1 LPILRFKNKSTM
13 RFFDHQAT
21 ARSRSLRLT
30 LAFWLVVVLTVL
42 TAYAA
47 VVGAWLLIGHWPR
60 QPWVHGAVVGAVLL
74 MIAGG
79 WWLETSAIAQGSARF
94 ARRMGARE
102 LQTAN
107 SFAEQRLAN
116 VVAEVTLSAQM
127 RRPRVMLLPRVDEIN
142 AFALGLTPADWT
154 VVVTQG
160 ALTHLTRRELQGLV
174 AHECSHLKEGD
185 TRLNMRLLGMV
196 GGLGMVHGYGEWLCR
211 WSADTERGV
220 FVPVWVFGLLVQTA
234 GFAGWLG
241 GRLLQA
247 ATSRE
252 REFLA
257 DARAVQWTRD
267 VDGLGGV
274 LRKVMSQQIGQTV
287 NRANRMQLGPMHA
300 QGMVHLLLVE
310 WDERSSTWTERLAS
324 HPSLDERVT
333 RLYGDTQERL
343 PLLAIDERTGEVRRG
358 SPATVV

>member
-1 LPILRFKNKSTM
+1 M

-30 LAFWLVVVLTVL
+30 LAFWLVVALTVL
-42 TAYAA
+42 IVYAA
-47 VVGAWLLIGHWPR
+47 VVGAWLLIGHWPSN
-60 QPWVHGAVVGAVLL
+60 PLVHWGVVAVVLA
-74 MIAGG
+74 MIFGG

-116 VVAEVTLSAQM
+116 IASEMALSAQM
-127 RRPRVMLLPRVDEIN
+127 RSPRVMLLTRVDEIN

-160 ALTHLTRRELQGLV
+160 ALTHLTRRELQGLM

-196 GGLGMVHGYGEWLCR
+196 GGLGMVHGYGEWLCH
-211 WSADTERGV
+211 WSAETERAV
-220 FVPVWVFGLLVQTA
+220 FIPVWVFGQLVKAA

-241 GRLLQA
+241 GRMLQA

-274 LRKVMSQQIGQTV
+274 LRKVMTQQIGQTV
-287 NRANRMQLGPMHA
+287 NRANRMHFGPMGPQPMA
-300 QGMVHLLLVE
+300 HLLLVE
-310 WDERSSTWTERLAS
+310 WDENSRHWAERLAS

-333 RLYGDTQERL
+333 RLYGDTKDRL
-343 PLLAIDERTGEVRRG
+343 PLLAIDERTGEVRR
-358 SPATVV
+358 SPLATAV

>member
-1 LPILRFKNKSTM
+1 M
-13 RFFDHQAT
+13 RFFDHQTT

-30 LAFWLVVVLTVL
+30 LAFWLVVALTVL
-42 TAYAA
+42 IVYAA
-47 VVGAWLLIGHWPR
+47 VVGAWLLIGHWPSEA
-60 QPWVHGAVVGAVLL
+60 WVHWAVVAVVLA
-74 MIAGG
+74 MVFGG

-94 ARRMGARE
+94 AQRMGARE

-107 SFAEQRLAN
+107 SFAEQRLHNIVSEMA
-116 VVAEVTLSAQM
+116 LSAQM
-127 RRPRVMLLPRVDEIN
+127 RRPRVMLLTRVDEIN

-154 VVVTQG
+154 IVVTQG

-196 GGLGMVHGYGEWLCR
+196 GGLGMVHGYGDWLCH
-211 WSADTERGV
+211 WSAETERGV
-220 FVPVWVFGLLVQTA
+220 FIPVWAFGQLVKAA

-257 DARAVQWTRD
+257 DARAV
-267 VDGLGGV
+267 DGLGGV
-274 LRKVMSQQIGQTV
+274 LRKVMTQQVSQTV
-287 NRANRMQLGPMHA
+287 SQANRMRFGPMGPQPMA
-300 QGMVHLLLVE
+300 HLLLVE
-310 WDERSSTWTERLAS
+310 WCENPRYWADRLAS

-333 RLYGDTQERL
+333 RLYGDTQDRL
-343 PLLAIDERTGEVRRG
+343 PLLAIDERTGEVRRSLHTAVG
-358 SPATVV
+358 